1 MIRWMSCCRATS
13 PSKHKD
19 SSTEA
24 SEHID
29 SVTEALE
36 LLSTERNFLVH
47 VGSIWDSV
55 SSTSILSLPGLD
67 DAEENRC
74 EGGACEEY
82 TECGWV

>member
-1 MIRWMSCCRATS
+1 MSSCKATS
-13 PSKHKD
+13 PSEHKD

-24 SEHID
+24 LKHID
-29 SVTEALE
+29 SVTEASE
-36 LLSTERNFLVH
+36 LLSTERSFSMH
-47 VGSIWDSV
+47 IGSIWDSV

-82 TECGWV
+82 IECGWV